1 MSQNDLYSYN
11 AIHYNQLRLLKFLQD
26 GDHISAVLDT
36 FSVGKAIPPY
46 HALSYTWAS
55 EATGLTLRAKNMLLD
70 GRWWWIDS
78 LCIDQT
84 NLEERGQQVQ
94 LMKQIYRRADQVVVW
109 LGEASSDSDLA
120 LDFIEFLNQ
129 TVPENNESIMENSN
143 IQRFRRLE
151 LDHYHPQWEALTNL
165 LARKWW
171 SRIWTIQ
178 EFVLSPNV
186 MFWCGKRTVDRTALC
201 HSLLAGDQ
209 CLSVGIRETI
219 PFKCGFNR
227 RRVWMLYMAGKQPGV
242 QTSRSL
248 LALTA
253 YFCFMDATDDRD
265 RLYGLMALST
275 DSSLLEVDYNLSSQ
289 EVYLRFTQAFIARY
303 KSLDIICY
311 ASIHS
316 APSGLLRPS
325 WVPDWRKSNQ
335 SLVIPQM
342 VSQSSNPH
350 IGNLRPPMY
359 LDYDPSIYYSAS
371 GNRPAVYEFQ
381 DSELHVRGVIIDVID
396 GLAGSENYE
405 FVQSSEWNSQ
415 CSDSTCPPMEILT
428 TVCRCLV
435 LDRKDRYLRYY
446 MPTENFMYDFV
457 HLLAPLVKESPF
469 SPPKEFQ
476 AWFHRTKDLQIHGHS
491 FESIFRASHQPDTNP
506 AGSAP
511 NVNEWVSDTF
521 WGRFLDIVVRMAF
534 RLMVTRN
541 GCMGMAAEKSRKGD
555 LVCVLFGCSVPVVLR
570 ESDGRDSFTL
580 VGECF
585 LDGYM
590 NGLGVEQGRFEER
603 VFCIR

>member
-11 AIHYNQLRLLKFLQD
+11 AIHHNQLRLLKFLQD
-26 GDHISAVLDT
+26 GDHISAVLET
-36 FSVGKAIPPY
+36 FSVEEAVPPY

-55 EATGLTLRAKNMLLD
+55 EETGLIKPWALQIGDRQLPVLDSLQPFLQTLRAQNMLLD
-70 GRWWWIDS
+70 SRWWWIDS

-109 LGEASSDSDLA
+109 LGGASSDSDLA

-129 TVPENNESIMENSN
+129 AVSENNESIIENSN
-143 IQRFRRLE
+143 IQQFRSLE
-151 LDHYHPQWEALTNL
+151 LGNYHAQWEALKNL

-171 SRIWTIQ
+171 FRIWTIQ

-186 MFWCGKRTVDRTALC
+186 IFWCGMRTVERTALC

-209 CLSVGIRETI
+209 CLSVSIRETI

-227 RRVWMLYMAGKQPGV
+227 RRVWMLYMAGKKPGV

-248 LALTA
+248 LALAA

-275 DSSLLEVDYNLSSQ
+275 DPSLLEVDYNLSSQ

-311 ASIHS
+311 ASRHS

-342 VSQSSNPH
+342 VSQSCNPH

-381 DSELHVRGVIIDVID
+381 DSELHARGVIIDVID
-396 GLAGSENYE
+396 
-405 FVQSSEWNSQ
+405 
-415 CSDSTCPPMEILT
+415 
-428 TVCRCLV
+428 
-435 LDRKDRYLRYY
+435 DRKDRYLRYY
-446 MPTENFMYDFV
+446 MPTENFMYDFI

-469 SPPKEFQ
+469 FPPKEFQ

-511 NVNEWVSDTF
+511 NVNEWVNDTF
-521 WGRFLDIVVRMAF
+521 WGRFLDIVVRMSF

-541 GCMGMAAEKSRKGD
+541 GCIGMAAEKARKGD
-555 LVCVLFGCSVPVVLR
+555 LVCVLFGCSVPVLLR
-570 ESDGRDSFTL
+570 ESDGRDSFSL